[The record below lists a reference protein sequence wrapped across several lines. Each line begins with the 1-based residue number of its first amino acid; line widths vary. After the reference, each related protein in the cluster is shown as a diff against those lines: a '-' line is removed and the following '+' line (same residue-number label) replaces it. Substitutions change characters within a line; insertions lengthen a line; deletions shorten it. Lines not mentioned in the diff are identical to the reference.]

1 MTGIKYDIMLG
12 KLREKELP
20 SLTSKSLFM
29 DSNGRIG
36 GLSVS
41 DVYAIPEVTNAPTY
55 QTTPTYDGSGQSV
68 HPDIYYNPSGWNGY
82 KYWILS
88 EPYPGAN
95 DHYEDPSILVSN
107 DGESWAIP
115 SGGSNPIVSGAY
127 PAGIH
132 SDGNIC
138 LNTATNTMHTIYRYT
153 DYATD
158 LTDIKTTT
166 STDGIN
172 WTTPV
177 NTTFSGIEGA
187 TFASPSMIYE
197 SGTYYLWYVNTGSGN
212 LMYSTSAD
220 GLTFGSTTNLKSI
233 PGIWHID
240 VENIGSNYIMLET
253 NNNSLYYWWSPNKTT
268 WNPGGM
274 ILSPSTS
281 GWDSNTIHRST
292 FLVDGNTFKIWYGAF
307 NDSNTFHIG
316 YAEDSNW
323 NFTAPNGG
331 LSNLGIK
338 SDYWSDVGGFLS
350 PKHNP
355 KGLVITDNLWVQ
367 RNKNTGAM
375 GGLLLSETLLPALT
389 QNYIH
394 NFKNSIGLLIKPI
407 PSGVGNIL
415 EARDPDDNPI
425 LIVRQS
431 GRVGI
436 GTSSPNT
443 QLEVGGN
450 LHISKDSGSIL
461 GTLNISDKSIPANV
475 QNYISNFADAT
486 GILIQPTSLGVG
498 DPLTINDY
506 NGSCIFTIRQS
517 ERVGILTSTPD
528 SALEIAGN
536 LHISENISGV
546 AGTLNMSSGAKPDK
560 VQNYFNN
567 FTDNVGVLIQP
578 TGSGVG
584 NNLEIRKSGNDP
596 IFIAKQAGRIGIG
609 MADPVMNLDINE
621 ISGNCLRLINNYM
634 AGSTINCADFSV
646 NSIGNL
652 TITALGGSI
661 IFDNENLSTA
671 GNINATN
678 MTGSYFTST
687 VPIGSIPYQCTST
700 TLNTN
705 LNADLLDGSHAAS
718 FQTSG
723 TYSVISHTHTLASGA
738 TNVSS
743 SVTELNYVSGVT
755 SAIQT
760 QINSKSATSHT
771 HTLVSGA
778 TDVTSTAAEL
788 NVLDGITS
796 TVTQLNYTSGV
807 TSAIQ
812 TQINTKQASLTGSIA
827 GTANQVTVTANS
839 NSVAS
844 NITLSTPQNIATASS
859 PTFAGASLDGAV
871 TINDGGADVDFRVES
886 DTNANIL
893 FIDGT
898 GAGAVGIGTASPS
911 APLDIY
917 DTGTGTYS
925 SSAAPTDTL
934 FIQKYNNT
942 QSNNE
947 YVALQ
952 FGVTPDNAA
961 HNARGFITLV
971 QPTYNYHAADFA
983 FTLRNSAGAY
993 GEKVRIAS
1001 DGCVGIGTTS
1011 PDDKLQVAGNVII
1024 GDSAAATDY
1033 TLTFDGETNNG
1044 IITWM
1049 EDEDYFKFD
1058 DDILMYS
1065 TERINFGDTGTYIY
1079 QSAADNLDIVSDG
1092 NINLVGN
1099 VVLDPAETKK
1109 FTGGT
1114 YVKYLVFG
1122 YGTVSPA
1129 LIYTALDGEVII
1141 DAYVQVGQTW
1151 DGTGLFTVGD
1161 AADNDGFLTDAG
1173 ITQGTIGYYGGD
1185 ISTRGVYL
1193 NQGDSKVYNTTT
1205 NINVYL
1211 TAGNSS
1217 QGSGTVYLV
1226 IQKLKA

>member
-1 MTGIKYDIMLG
+1 MTDKFGINVEING
-12 KLREKELP
+12 KRAKGVSSIIGGENNEAGIF
-20 SLTSKSLFM
+20 SSYGGNTAGIRA
-29 DSNGRIG
+29 NGFGTNSFGGIINAIG
-36 GLSVS
+36 SSSVGLSVFNNNLGDLTPALDIFSLTGEGVRITQWDGSSPALFAQGYINVYGDGQSTLTPDPNSNLGASINLIDTNTEEYAGGMLTLGAKNTINIGSARQFAAIKGLLYNGQIYTIGDIGFFTRRYPDEENLKLVGKFTAGGNLKIGSSIPNEYSTVTGKLMIRS
-41 DVYAIPEVTNAPTY
+41 DD
-55 QTTPTYDGSGQSV
+55 QDTTAESEKISAVFQNHETTYDNYNNLIFSHYRRNSGGYWFDD
-68 HPDIYYNPSGWNGY
+68 DIRIQQKVDGEKETYIAFRGTNTTAEYNPCFSLGWGSMDFMTMLY
-82 KYWILS
+82 TGKFGFGTASPTQLISL
-88 EPYPGAN
+88 
-95 DHYEDPSILVSN
+95 
-107 DGESWAIP
+107 
-115 SGGSNPIVSGAY
+115 GGSVARTIWMERNTESGASGNSLTIQ
-127 PAGIH
+127 AG
-132 SDGNIC
+132 
-138 LNTATNTMHTIYRYT
+138 
-153 DYATD
+153 
-158 LTDIKTTT
+158 
-166 STDGIN
+166 
-172 WTTPV
+172 
-177 NTTFSGIEGA
+177 GA
-187 TFASPSMIYE
+187 T
-197 SGTYYLWYVNTGSGN
+197 SGALHKDGGTLILKPGVSTGSG
-212 LMYSTSAD
+212 T
-220 GLTFGSTTNLKSI
+220 GQVQ
-233 PGIWHID
+233 IW
-240 VENIGSNYIMLET
+240 T
-253 NNNSLYYWWSPNKTT
+253 
-268 WNPGGM
+268 
-274 ILSPSTS
+274 SPSGATATQ
-281 GWDSNTIHRST
+281 DNTLAQRM
-292 FLVDGNTFKIWYGAF
+292 A
-307 NDSNTFHIG
+307 
-316 YAEDSNW
+316 
-323 NFTAPNGG
+323 
-331 LSNLGIK
+331 
-338 SDYWSDVGGFLS
+338 
-350 PKHNP
+350 
-355 KGLVITDNLWVQ
+355 IT
-367 RNKNTGAM
+367 G
-375 GGLLLSETLLPALT
+375 E
-389 QNYIH
+389 
-394 NFKNSIGLLIKPI
+394 
-407 PSGVGNIL
+407 GNI
-415 EARDPDDNPI
+415 
-425 LIVRQS
+425 
-431 GRVGI
+431 
-436 GTSSPNT
+436 
-443 QLEVGGN
+443 
-450 LHISKDSGSIL
+450 
-461 GTLNISDKSIPANV
+461 
-475 QNYISNFADAT
+475 NF
-486 GILIQPTSLGVG
+486 
-498 DPLTINDY
+498 
-506 NGSCIFTIRQS
+506 F
-517 ERVGILTSTPD
+517 
-528 SALEIAGN
+528 
-536 LHISENISGV
+536 
-546 AGTLNMSSGAKPDK
+546 
-560 VQNYFNN
+560 
-567 FTDNVGVLIQP
+567 
-578 TGSGVG
+578 
-584 NNLEIRKSGNDP
+584 
-596 IFIAKQAGRIGIG
+596 
-609 MADPVMNLDINE
+609 
-621 ISGNCLRLINNYM
+621 
-634 AGSTINCADFSV
+634 
-646 NSIGNL
+646 
-652 TITALGGSI
+652 
-661 IFDNENLSTA
+661 A
-671 GNINATN
+671 GNIAT
-678 MTGSYFTST
+678 TGSLDAGIIVGSNFLSNKATGTS
-687 VPIGSIPYQCTST
+687 PYACTST

-718 FQTSG
+718 FQASG
-723 TYSVISHTHTLASGA
+723 NYLISGGGAYEPADPAIQVHITGTGSPHTAAGVGAASITHTHTLISGA
-738 TNVSS
+738 TNVTASA
-743 SVTELNYVSGVT
+743 TELNYVSGTT

-760 QINSKSATSHT
+760 QLNSKSATSHT

-952 FGVTPDNAA
+952 FGVTSDNAA

-1065 TERINFGDTGTYIY
+1065 TERINFGDTGTYIN
-1079 QSAADNLDIVSDG
+1079 QSIADNLDIVSDG
-1092 NINLVGN
+1092 NINLLGN
-1099 VVLDPAETKK
+1099 LILDPAETKK

-1122 YGTVSPA
+1122 YGTASPA

-1141 DAYVQVGQTW
+1141 DAYVQIGQLW
-1151 DGTGLFTVGD
+1151 NGTGLFTVGD

-1193 NQGDSKVYNTTT
+1193 NEGDRKVYNTTT

-1217 QGSGTVYLV
+1217 QGSGVIYLV